1 MGTKDLFIMKPK
13 VDFCFKELLND
24 EYVRKGFL
32 AAILGIAPER
42 ILWTKLMPTYLR
54 KHHKEDKFG
63 ILDVRVMLQDESQV
77 DVEMQVIAYDYW
89 AERSLFYLSKMYVD
103 QIHEGEDYGQLKKCI
118 HVSILDFKLF
128 DDEEYYSRFHLWE
141 DYRRLQYSDK
151 FEIHVLELPKLEKY
165 DYPETE
171 LLKWARF
178 FNATDKE
185 ELEMAAEGNEYTQK
199 AYERLVELSADEE
212 KRMEYEARQK
222 ALRDYQHM
230 MNSGWRQGYG
240 KGKEA
245 GVEAG
250 REEGRKE
257 GVEEGRKEG
266 IEEGAKASI
275 EMLQEL
281 GISREEVQTKV
292 QEKFLASDEIVKE
305 WMSKYWK

>member
-1 MGTKDLFIMKPK
+1 MGTKDLFIMK
-13 VDFCFKELLND
+13 
-24 EYVRKGFL
+24 
-32 AAILGIAPER
+32 R
-42 ILWTKLMPTYLR
+42 IN
-54 KHHKEDKFG
+54 
-63 ILDVRVMLQDESQV
+63 
-77 DVEMQVIAYDYW
+77 
-89 AERSLFYLSKMYVD
+89 
-103 QIHEGEDYGQLKKCI
+103 
-118 HVSILDFKLF
+118 VSILDFKLF
-128 DDEEYYSRFHLWE
+128 DDEEYYSRFHIWE
-141 DYRRLQYSDK
+141 DHRRLQYSDK
-151 FEIHVLELPKLEKY
+151 FEINVLELPKLEKY

-185 ELEMAAEGNEYTQK
+185 ELEMAAEGNEYTRK

-257 GVEEGRKEG
+257 GVEEG
-266 IEEGAKASI
+266 AKASI

-281 GISREEVQTKV
+281 GISREEVHTKV
-292 QEKFLASDEIVKE
+292 REKFLASDEIVKE
-305 WMSKYWK
+305 WISKYWK